1 LYGPD
6 GSAFLAKIAATLIAR
21 GDGWSVADVVCSAG
35 PADRPFEEQHDH
47 VAIAIVTGGS
57 FQYRGSAAGPGRELM
72 TPGSLLLGNPGQCF
86 ECGHEHAHGDRCLS
100 FQYSPAY
107 FAAITEGVARGRRD
121 RFASLRLPPVRE
133 LSAVVAR
140 AGAAMASA
148 SPLAAMAWEE
158 LAVQLAVRAVQ
169 VDAGRAPSRSPVSP
183 AALARVTRTV
193 RYVDEH
199 AGDALSLTD
208 LATAA
213 GLSPFHFL
221 RTFEDLTGTTPH
233 RYVMR
238 LRLRRAAA
246 RLTAEPAKIL
256 DVALDSGFGDVSNF
270 NRAFRAEFGVSP
282 RAYRRSTS
290 VPFDSASRR
299 TTRG

>member
-1 LYGPD
+1 M
-6 GSAFLAKIAATLIAR
+6 AKIAARLITS

-57 FQYRGSAAGPGRELM
+57 FQYRGSGAGPGRELM

-86 ECGHEHAHGDRCLS
+86 ECGHEHARGDRCLS
-100 FQYSPAY
+100 FQYSPVY
-107 FAAITEGVARGRRD
+107 FAAITAGAVRRRRD
-121 RFASLRLPPVRE
+121 RFTSLRLPPVRE
-133 LSAVVAR
+133 LSPVVAR
-140 AGAAMASA
+140 AGAAMASS

-169 VDAGRAPSRSPVSP
+169 VDAGRAPSQSPVS
-183 AALARVTRTV
+183 AAAIARVTRTA
-193 RYVDEH
+193 RYMDEH
-199 AGDALSLTD
+199 AVEALSLTD
-208 LATAA
+208 LAKEA

-221 RTFEDLTGTTPH
+221 RTFEDLTGATPH
-233 RYVMR
+233 QYLMR
-238 LRLRRAAA
+238 LRLRGAAT
-246 RLTAEPAKIL
+246 RLLTEPVKIV

-282 RAYRRSTS
+282 RVYRH
-290 VPFDSASRR
+290 A
-299 TTRG
+299 